1 MLVGKDLQKEATF
14 GLALEG
20 LVNIDQIW
28 QKKNVFLTEYLA
40 YIRVK
45 WAGRAW
51 HVGKALKHPGNG
63 AWKGKESDKDR
74 KCIWKVG

>member
-1 MLVGKDLQKEATF
+1 MLVEKDLQKEATF

-20 LVNIDQIW
+20 LVNTDQIW

-45 WAGRAW
+45 WAEEHGML
-51 HVGKALKHPGNG
+51 GKL
-63 AWKGKESDKDR
+63 
-74 KCIWKVG
+74 